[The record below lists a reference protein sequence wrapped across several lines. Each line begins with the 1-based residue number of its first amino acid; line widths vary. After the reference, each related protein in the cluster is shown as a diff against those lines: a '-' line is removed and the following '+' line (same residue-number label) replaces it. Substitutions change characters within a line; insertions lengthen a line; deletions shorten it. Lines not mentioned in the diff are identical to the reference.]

1 MWSPFRR
8 REKRQWTP
16 EPFISPFYQGTGPGA
31 GSMTSA
37 LQVSAVWACVR
48 LVADTVSMMDLNAF
62 TMKQGIRV
70 PMPNPPLLTTP
81 SADATLPEWIYMIV
95 ASLMLRGNA
104 YGRVVRR
111 DAQQYP
117 VQIELADPDQV
128 KVRTT
133 TGSAQLT
140 YTINGVTVPDSNDVM
155 HIRAYRMPGSSMG
168 LSPVQYAA
176 TAINRDAAIQAFSLG
191 YFSDAPNPKAVLTS
205 EQAINDEQARQI
217 KERVA
222 SRTHGR
228 DALILG
234 AGLQYHTLSVS
245 PEESQFLATQKLG
258 VAEIARIFGVPPEMI
273 AAEAG
278 NSQTYANI
286 QSKGIDFL
294 TYSIQPWLS
303 KLESAISQLM
313 PGGKHVR
320 FDPTVLLR
328 TDLLTQLTAT
338 AIGIAS
344 KQMTPDEAR
353 EMGDKPPL
361 TEQQKLLLSI
371 IPLDVGPTGKPKL
384 LPPSPGSPPAEP
396 PFSAA
401 PTPAAP

>member
-1 MWSPFRR
+1 MAFRLWPKQ
-8 REKRQWTP
+8 KRQWTP
-16 EPFISPFYQGTGPGA
+16 EPFIPPFPGVGF
-31 GSMTSA
+31 GSTPTADSA

-48 LVADTVSMMDLNAF
+48 LIADTVSMMDLNAF
-62 TMKQGIRV
+62 TMKQGVRV
-70 PMPNPPLLTTP
+70 PMPNPPLLVQP

-104 YGRVVRR
+104 YGHVVRR
-111 DAQQYP
+111 DAQLYP
-117 VQIELADPDQV
+117 AQIELMSPDNVRVTADS
-128 KVRTT
+128 T
-133 TGSAQLT
+133 TGMLSYATKGGPIPNRDML
-140 YTINGVTVPDSNDVM
+140 
-155 HIRAYRMPGSSMG
+155 HIRAYRMPGSSVG

-176 TAINRDAAIQAFSLG
+176 SAINREQAIASFTLG
-191 YFSDAPNPKAVLTS
+191 YFQDAPHPQALLYS
-205 EQAINDEQARQI
+205 EQSINDEQARTI
-217 KERVA
+217 KERLT
-222 SRTHGR
+222 SRIVGR
-228 DALILG
+228 EPLVLG
-234 AGLQYHTLSVS
+234 SGVKYETLSVS

-278 NSQTYANI
+278 NSMTYANI

-328 TDLLTQLTAT
+328 TDLMTQLTAT

-353 EMGDKPPL
+353 AMADLPPL
-361 TEQQKLLLSI
+361 TDAQKALLSLV
-371 IPLDVGPTGKPKL
+371 PMDVGPTGKPKL
-384 LPPSPGSPPAEP
+384 LPPPPDASAPEP

-401 PTPAAP
+401 PAPPA